1 MAMASQAIDKTIVST
16 SVVVDIGGI
25 VINGDV
31 DEGREAAA
39 RAGAGG
45 IGGTSVIGIRM
56 SSWTAGIDKS
66 RWHT

>member
-1 MAMASQAIDKTIVST
+1 MASQAIDKTIVST
-16 SVVVDIGGI
+16 SIVVDIGGI
-25 VINGDV
+25 VIKGDV
-31 DEGREAAA
+31 DEGREAAV

-45 IGGTSVIGIRM
+45 IGGTSVIDIRT